1 MNNEILK
8 GEWTELK
15 GDIQKAWGKL
25 TDNDLD
31 QVKGEA
37 SRLEGLLQQKYGHSV
52 EEARK
57 KVADMIARYD
67 NLSAVGE
74 WNVIKGEIQKA
85 WGDLTENEVDRINGS
100 KTRLLGILQQKY
112 GHSKE
117 EAWTI
122 VDKFLKKLA

>member
-8 GEWTELK
+8 GEWTQLK
-15 GDIQKAWGKL
+15 GEIQKAWGKL
-25 TDNDLD
+25 TNNDLD
-31 QVKGEA
+31 QVQGEA

-52 EEARK
+52 DEARK
-57 KVADMIARYD
+57 KVAEMVDHYD
-67 NLSAVGE
+67 NLSAIGE
-74 WNVIKGEIQKA
+74 WNMIKGAIQKN

-117 EAWTI
+117 EAWAT